1 MSLFFTLKS
10 IAIINSSKFSNC
22 TKLEYCA
29 KCTEVFVPDLTKAH
43 TLFADTC
50 CNPTDPSVRASECVR
65 GPCLDSPKGSVGTSF
80 PGEVDPCGVAVLC
93 CYPVFQ
99 VSVVNKEMLLLL
111 PFCLIFFSHKSLR
124 SLAFG
129 CWFCMLLTRGS
140 MSCLSLVASL
150 ALDYFYRLTI
160 YGAHLRKQFGNSYH
174 NYINCHVCC
183 IMGCGGGNSGL
194 ENTDFQKVSC
204 MCVTMWKSNCSFLVW
219 VYLACN
225 SWQPALGCVDHS
237 PVDVRE

>member
-1 MSLFFTLKS
+1 
-10 IAIINSSKFSNC
+10 
-22 TKLEYCA
+22 
-29 KCTEVFVPDLTKAH
+29 
-43 TLFADTC
+43 
-50 CNPTDPSVRASECVR
+50 
-65 GPCLDSPKGSVGTSF
+65 
-80 PGEVDPCGVAVLC
+80 
-93 CYPVFQ
+93 
-99 VSVVNKEMLLLL
+99 
-111 PFCLIFFSHKSLR
+111 
-124 SLAFG
+124 
-129 CWFCMLLTRGS
+129 